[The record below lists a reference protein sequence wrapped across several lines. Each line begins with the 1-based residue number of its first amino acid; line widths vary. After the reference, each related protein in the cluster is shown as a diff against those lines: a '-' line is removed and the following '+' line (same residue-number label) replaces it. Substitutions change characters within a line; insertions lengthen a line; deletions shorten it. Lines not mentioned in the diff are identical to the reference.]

1 MSTGLLALL
10 DDVVALAKKAAIVL
24 DDTAALSVKAG
35 AKSVGV
41 VADDAAV
48 TPKYVIGFAA
58 SRELP
63 IIFKIT
69 LGSLRNKFLF
79 VLPAVLALGYFAP
92 WAITPLLVLGALF
105 LAFEGFE
112 KVHEWITGHGHEE
125 ESPIV
130 AEAPSPEEMAEFER
144 RRVNSAIRTDLILSA
159 EIMVIAYAELVNQPF
174 LYQVVALAIVAVG
187 ITLLVYGVVALIV
200 KMDDMGLWLAMQ
212 EEAPAFLRRL
222 GCSVVKGM
230 PAFLKGLSVLGTIAM
245 LWVAGGII
253 THALA
258 EYGIHA
264 PEHWGQM
271 VPYVGPL
278 IVSIVLGL
286 VAGAIVWLLLQPVLR
301 LRAGKSDETAA
312 H

>member
-48 TPKYVIGFAA
+48 TPKYIIGFAA

-63 IIFKIT
+63 IIWKIT

-79 VLPAVLALGYFAP
+79 VVPAVLALGWLAP
-92 WAITPLLVLGALF
+92 WVITPLLVLGGLY

-112 KVHEWITGHGHEE
+112 KVHEWLTGHTNGE
-125 ESPIV
+125 PALIRDT
-130 AEAPSPEEMAEFER
+130 ATPEEMAAFER
-144 RRVNSAIRTDLILSA
+144 QRVNSAVRTDLILSA
-159 EIMVIAYAELVNQPF
+159 EIMVIAYSQLVGQPLLNQIIA
-174 LYQVVALAIVAVG
+174 LAVVAFG
-187 ITLLVYGVVALIV
+187 ITILVYGAVAIIV
-200 KMDDMGLWLAMQ
+200 KMDDFGLWLATRQ
-212 EEAPAFLRRL
+212 GAPAFLRAL
-222 GCSVVKGM
+222 GRGIVRAM
-230 PAFLKGLSVLGTIAM
+230 PGFLKVLSVLGTIAM

-253 THALA
+253 MHALA
-258 EYGIHA
+258 EYGVHA
-264 PEHWGQM
+264 PEEWAHM
-271 VPYVGPL
+271 IPHVGTL
-278 IVSIVLGL
+278 LVSIVLGL
-286 VAGAIVWLLLQPVLR
+286 AAGFVVWLLALPLLR
-301 LRAGKSDETAA
+301 LLPGTQKA

>member
-24 DDTAALSVKAG
+24 DDTAALSLKAG
-35 AKSVGV
+35 SKSVGV

-48 TPKYVIGFAA
+48 TPKYIIGFAA

-63 IIFKIT
+63 IIFRIT

-79 VLPAVLALGYFAP
+79 VLPAVLALGWFAP
-92 WAITPLLVLGALF
+92 WVITPLLVAGAMF

-112 KVHEWITGHGHEE
+112 KVHEWFTGHGEE
-125 ESPIV
+125 ETPLT
-130 AEAPSPEEMAEFER
+130 AEDVTPEKMAEFER

-159 EIMVIAYAELVNQPF
+159 EIMVIAYAELVDEPF
-174 LYQVVALAIVAVG
+174 LYQLVALSIVAVG

-200 KMDDMGLWLAMQ
+200 KMDDIGLWLAVN
-212 EEAPAFLRRL
+212 EDNPRFLRRL
-222 GCSVVKGM
+222 GRGIVRAM
-230 PAFLKGLSVLGTIAM
+230 PAVLKGLSVLGTVAM

-253 THALA
+253 VHALA

-264 PEHWGQM
+264 PEHWGEA
-271 VPYVGPL
+271 VPVAGPL
-278 IVSIVLGL
+278 LVSIGLGL
-286 VAGAIVWLLLQPVLR
+286 LAGAVVWGLLTPFLR
-301 LRAGKSDETAA
+301 FLAA
-312 H
+312 RREDASREA

>member
-10 DDVVALAKKAAIVL
+10 DDVVALARKAAIVL

-63 IIFKIT
+63 IIFRIT

-125 ESPIV
+125 EGPVV
-130 AEAPSPEEMAEFER
+130 AESLSPEEMAAFER
-144 RRVNSAIRTDLILSA
+144 KRVNSAIRTDLILSA
-159 EIMVIAYAELVNQPF
+159 EIMVIAYSELVDQPF

-200 KMDDMGLWLAMQ
+200 KMDDMGLWLALQPGM
-212 EEAPAFLRRL
+212 PTVLRRL
-222 GCSVVKGM
+222 GCHVVKGM
-230 PAFLKGLSVLGTIAM
+230 PTFLKGLSVLGTIAM
-245 LWVAGGII
+245 LWVAGGIL

-258 EYGIHA
+258 EYGWHG
-264 PEHWGQM
+264 PERWGQR
-271 VPYVGPL
+271 VPYVGSL
-278 IVSIVLGL
+278 VVSIVLGL
-286 VAGAIVWLLLQPVLR
+286 IAGAIVWLLLRPLIR
-301 LRAGKSDETAA
+301 LRTGKDGEAA
-312 H
+312 SH